1 MYDPKELNQII
12 DKLNH
17 LALVNKDNDKGEIY
31 SQMQYLAQTITI
43 ELDKLHNAIN
53 NNLEDKPPAHKT
65 DTYSNIGKEY

>member
-31 SQMQYLAQTITI
+31 AQMQYLAQTITI

-53 NNLEDKPPAHKT
+53 NDLEDELPTHTT
-65 DTYSNIGKEY
+65 DTLSNIGKEY